1 MTEETDWFY
10 GIVHCSDANF
20 SPRNLRNMKQLYT
33 AYSQPEFLRQAVAE
47 LNQRRSV
54 PSVDEKWRQAV
65 AKLNRLGTM
74 EFLEQPVPEPRG
86 RFPTSRSV
94 IPAKAGI

>member
-1 MTEETDWFY
+1 MTDTFGKTADYAGWLAEVKSRVQSAR
-10 GIVHCSDANF
+10 IS
-20 SPRNLRNMKQLYT
+20 

-65 AKLNRLGTM
+65 AKLNRPGVM
-74 EFLEQPVPEPRG
+74 EFLEQR
-86 RFPTSRSV
+86 
-94 IPAKAGI
+94 